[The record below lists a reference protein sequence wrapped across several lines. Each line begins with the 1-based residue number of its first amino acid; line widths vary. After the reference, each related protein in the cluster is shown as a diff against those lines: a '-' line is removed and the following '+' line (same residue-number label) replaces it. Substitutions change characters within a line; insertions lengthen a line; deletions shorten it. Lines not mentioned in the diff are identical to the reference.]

1 MKHDLMT
8 KLSLPEKKPFTSLF
22 LFFSFFESAGF
33 TFEVLKRAVLHL
45 NNLACCARKLSESV
59 CQNQGVALAEL
70 QNAPYPD
77 YIFSY
82 LEIFCLLFDLDYNP
96 GDLCL

>member
-1 MKHDLMT
+1 MKHDLVT
-8 KLSLPEKKPFTSLF
+8 KLSLPEKNPFTSLF
-22 LFFSFFESAGF
+22 LFFESSGF

-82 LEIFCLLFDLDYNP
+82 LEIFCLLIV
-96 GDLCL
+96 